1 MILSE
6 LQHIFVLKSFDT
18 SNACEFVADLFGTST
33 MSSEKNEPSISGVLT
48 APAAVPLQDQES
60 VEGRAV
66 FSVETMSAGVAVSTI
81 FLANDGRTIPMS
93 AVFPDLE
100 YALDQ
105 IEALRKIVIQQFGR
119 VAQIGFQ
126 SLAAEQQDK

>member
-1 MILSE
+1 
-6 LQHIFVLKSFDT
+6 
-18 SNACEFVADLFGTST
+18 

-48 APAAVPLQDQES
+48 DPAAVPLQEQES

-81 FLANDGRTIPMS
+81 FLANDGRTIPMP

-119 VAQIGFQ
+119 AAQIGFQ
-126 SLAAEQQDK
+126 SIAAEQQDK

>member
-1 MILSE
+1 
-6 LQHIFVLKSFDT
+6 
-18 SNACEFVADLFGTST
+18 
-33 MSSEKNEPSISGVLT
+33 MSSSKNEPTISGVLSDSAST
-48 APAAVPLQDQES
+48 STEDQES

-66 FSVETMSAGVAVSTI
+66 FSVETMSAGVAVLTI
-81 FLANDGRTIPMS
+81 FLANDGRTIPMP

-119 VAQIGFQ
+119 AAQIGFQ